1 MFFIVCKLFGQVFH
15 ILGQPPVLQGIPNN
29 GLCDIRRQDCV
40 RTRVTG
46 DDFIDDPALSCRMT
60 EAKVCEYH

>member
-1 MFFIVCKLFGQVFH
+1 M
-15 ILGQPPVLQGIPNN
+15 LQGIPND

-46 DDFIDDPALSCRMT
+46 DDFIDVPTLSCRMA
-60 EAKVCEYH
+60 EAKVCEYHWLFEYH